1 MNLSDNPRLQVVSM
15 DIYKNSF
22 VTGTY
27 NDQRLDITYY
37 FRPDDGHL
45 LASVRTG
52 QHASGPPGFV
62 HGGAMSAMLDEAMGV
77 MAWFN
82 KHPVVTAN
90 LNVDYALPL
99 PLGCDV
105 IIDTW
110 IEKIE
115 ARKVFTRGE
124 IRSGNE
130 IYTRS
135 SGLFIRLPMEYF
147 PEELGTRLKEH
158 YQFKSGK
165 H

>member
-1 MNLSDNPRLQVVSM
+1 MNLASDPRLQAVSM
-15 DIYKNSF
+15 EIYRNSF
-22 VTGTY
+22 VTGIC
-27 NDQRLDITYY
+27 NDKRLSIAYY

-45 LASVRTG
+45 LASVSTG
-52 QHASGPPGFV
+52 IHASGPPGFV

-90 LNVDYALPL
+90 LNVDYAQPL

-115 ARKVFTRGE
+115 ERKVFTRGE
-124 IRSGNE
+124 IRSESE

-147 PEELGTRLKEH
+147 PDELGARLKEH
-158 YQFKSGK
+158 YQFKSAK
-165 H
+165 R